1 VLRLPR
7 EIHPLKELKDDR
19 HIHESSSYR
28 DRLGVGIADSRKS
41 NVSSKGATSSLRGLH
56 PSLRCD
62 DRKSGGV
69 TARRNFNAG
78 ATSHD
83 RNRTND
89 KRHKVYNRRDARQ
102 PLTALTAL
110 GLGQTMF
117 GLRWSR
123 SSCKR
128 STPSRLV
135 EWRAFF
141 CAAPGLSRDQLE
153 PWNVLSRIEILL
165 GQADTLERLQR
176 SKDRERKLAWGMAV
190 TLDCLEAYPDS
201 PLAPLSA
208 ALVARAAGRATCHRK
223 PFSES
228 TSSWVMLR
236 GCFVSVCTFGPDSK
250 RWTGSKHSVPSR
262 PCTASVSSVSSSSLP
277 ACEFQTG
284 ATRPGPLTPVSAVG
298 KRDFAGQRQRRQNG
312 T

>member
-1 VLRLPR
+1 MRQTGIKALTMICSRAARECCAFPQ
-7 EIHPLKELKDDR
+7 EIHSLKELKDDR

-89 KRHKVYNRRDARQ
+89 KRHNVYNRRDARQ

-117 GLRWSR
+117 GLRITKQSASR
-123 SSCKR
+123 CA
-128 STPSRLV
+128 PSRLV
-135 EWRAFF
+135 EV
-141 CAAPGLSRDQLE
+141 GE
-153 PWNVLSRIEILL
+153 PF
-165 GQADTLERLQR
+165 
-176 SKDRERKLAWGMAV
+176 
-190 TLDCLEAYPDS
+190 
-201 PLAPLSA
+201 LAPSA
-208 ALVARAAGRATCHRK
+208 PTPNVNA
-223 PFSES
+223 
-228 TSSWVMLR
+228 
-236 GCFVSVCTFGPDSK
+236 K
-250 RWTGSKHSVPSR
+250 R
-262 PCTASVSSVSSSSLP
+262 
-277 ACEFQTG
+277 
-284 ATRPGPLTPVSAVG
+284 
-298 KRDFAGQRQRRQNG
+298 
-312 T
+312 

>member
-1 VLRLPR
+1 MLRLPR

-41 NVSSKGATSSLRGLH
+41 NVSSKGATNSLRGLH

-110 GLGQTMF
+110 GLGQTMS
-117 GLRWSR
+117 GLR
-123 SSCKR
+123 KR
-128 STPSRLV
+128 STVPPNAYLQGSSKM
-135 EWRAFF
+135 AGFF
-141 CAAPGLSRDQLE
+141 CTAAS
-153 PWNVLSRIEILL
+153 
-165 GQADTLERLQR
+165 
-176 SKDRERKLAWGMAV
+176 
-190 TLDCLEAYPDS
+190 Y
-201 PLAPLSA
+201 
-208 ALVARAAGRATCHRK
+208 
-223 PFSES
+223 
-228 TSSWVMLR
+228 
-236 GCFVSVCTFGPDSK
+236 
-250 RWTGSKHSVPSR
+250 R
-262 PCTASVSSVSSSSLP
+262 P
-277 ACEFQTG
+277 
-284 ATRPGPLTPVSAVG
+284 
-298 KRDFAGQRQRRQNG
+298 RRQPC
-312 T
+312 

>member
-1 VLRLPR
+1 MKLTTTADRHKGSDYDLWQGSERVLRLPR

-117 GLRWSR
+117 GLRITKHLMFSFKARR
-123 SSCKR
+123 S
-128 STPSRLV
+128 
-135 EWRAFF
+135 
-141 CAAPGLSRDQLE
+141 
-153 PWNVLSRIEILL
+153 
-165 GQADTLERLQR
+165 
-176 SKDRERKLAWGMAV
+176 
-190 TLDCLEAYPDS
+190 
-201 PLAPLSA
+201 
-208 ALVARAAGRATCHRK
+208 
-223 PFSES
+223 
-228 TSSWVMLR
+228 
-236 GCFVSVCTFGPDSK
+236 
-250 RWTGSKHSVPSR
+250 
-262 PCTASVSSVSSSSLP
+262 
-277 ACEFQTG
+277 
-284 ATRPGPLTPVSAVG
+284 
-298 KRDFAGQRQRRQNG
+298 
-312 T
+312 

>member
-1 VLRLPR
+1 MLPLPR

-89 KRHKVYNRRDARQ
+89 KRHNVYNRRDARQ
-102 PLTALTAL
+102 PLTTLTAL

-117 GLRWSR
+117 GLGGDAKPLTVWYLQGSL
-123 SSCKR
+123 KLGELFFA
-128 STPSRLV
+128 PS
-135 EWRAFF
+135 AHHPKAI
-141 CAAPGLSRDQLE
+141 C
-153 PWNVLSRIEILL
+153 
-165 GQADTLERLQR
+165 
-176 SKDRERKLAWGMAV
+176 
-190 TLDCLEAYPDS
+190 C
-201 PLAPLSA
+201 SA
-208 ALVARAAGRATCHRK
+208 AFPCTEVLCTN
-223 PFSES
+223 S
-228 TSSWVMLR
+228 TSARLYFLNDILD
-236 GCFVSVCTFGPDSK
+236 G
-250 RWTGSKHSVPSR
+250 
-262 PCTASVSSVSSSSLP
+262 L
-277 ACEFQTG
+277 
-284 ATRPGPLTPVSAVG
+284 
-298 KRDFAGQRQRRQNG
+298 
-312 T
+312 

>member
-1 VLRLPR
+1 MLRLPR

-83 RNRTND
+83 RNRTNG

-117 GLRWSR
+117 GLRIT
-123 SSCKR
+123 KH
-128 STPSRLV
+128 STSKCVPSRLV
-135 EWRAFF
+135 EV
-141 CAAPGLSRDQLE
+141 GE
-153 PWNVLSRIEILL
+153 PF
-165 GQADTLERLQR
+165 
-176 SKDRERKLAWGMAV
+176 
-190 TLDCLEAYPDS
+190 
-201 PLAPLSA
+201 LAPSA
-208 ALVARAAGRATCHRK
+208 PTPNVNA
-223 PFSES
+223 
-228 TSSWVMLR
+228 
-236 GCFVSVCTFGPDSK
+236 K
-250 RWTGSKHSVPSR
+250 R
-262 PCTASVSSVSSSSLP
+262 
-277 ACEFQTG
+277 
-284 ATRPGPLTPVSAVG
+284 
-298 KRDFAGQRQRRQNG
+298 
-312 T
+312 

>member
-110 GLGQTMF
+110 GFGQ
-117 GLRWSR
+117 LRITKHSA
-123 SSCKR
+123 SNMVAL
-128 STPSRLV
+128 RLV
-135 EWRAFF
+135 EVGEPFF
-141 CAAPGLSRDQLE
+141 APG
-153 PWNVLSRIEILL
+153 
-165 GQADTLERLQR
+165 TLHSAHIPHGRQ
-176 SKDRERKLAWGMAV
+176 DLA
-190 TLDCLEAYPDS
+190 
-201 PLAPLSA
+201 
-208 ALVARAAGRATCHRK
+208 AR
-223 PFSES
+223 PQ
-228 TSSWVMLR
+228 VYR
-236 GCFVSVCTFGPDSK
+236 GCFPAVVLDLKLNVLTFIERAQAGSLDS
-250 RWTGSKHSVPSR
+250 RDVHEDIS
-262 PCTASVSSVSSSSLP
+262 AA
-277 ACEFQTG
+277 ACRLNKAIAFLRVE
-284 ATRPGPLTPVSAVG
+284 PLH
-298 KRDFAGQRQRRQNG
+298 RAGRHCRISEL
-312 T
+312 TI

>member
-1 VLRLPR
+1 MIWAARECCAFPR
-7 EIHPLKELKDDR
+7 EIHSLKDLKDDR

-41 NVSSKGATSSLRGLH
+41 NVSSKGATNNLRGLH

-117 GLRWSR
+117 GLRLATKQV
-123 SSCKR
+123 CV
-128 STPSRLV
+128 PSRLV
-135 EWRAFF
+135 VWRAFF
-141 CAAPGLSRDQLE
+141 APSSTANAILRQPIAARPVGC
-153 PWNVLSRIEILL
+153 
-165 GQADTLERLQR
+165 R
-176 SKDRERKLAWGMAV
+176 SFLI
-190 TLDCLEAYPDS
+190 
-201 PLAPLSA
+201 
-208 ALVARAAGRATCHRK
+208 
-223 PFSES
+223 
-228 TSSWVMLR
+228 
-236 GCFVSVCTFGPDSK
+236 
-250 RWTGSKHSVPSR
+250 GS
-262 PCTASVSSVSSSSLP
+262 CSSSLQQLKRAPLKIVGQGSAP
-277 ACEFQTG
+277 APSQREQSPSLALFVHVR
-284 ATRPGPLTPVSAVG
+284 ATAVWWHVHVHASVVCC
-298 KRDFAGQRQRRQNG
+298 RNISRCRLRV
-312 T
+312 